1 MKILGR
7 EELWIHT
14 HFLTDCTRLPEFR
27 MREILKEMGPF
38 LRESGIAFGLHFTRT
53 QNENEKGEA
62 DMTSPS
68 STRHSCV
75 LFDGDPILQLAEP
88 LVSNPFHFSEVI
100 NRFERSVLLAI
111 FDNSFGFFLSDPL

>member
-38 LRESGIAFGLHFTRT
+38 LRESGIAFGLCTSRRHKTNGLVASCWSVSLLPRRLSAFTTGCRR
-53 QNENEKGEA
+53 
-62 DMTSPS
+62 S
-68 STRHSCV
+68 S
-75 LFDGDPILQLAEP
+75 
-88 LVSNPFHFSEVI
+88 
-100 NRFERSVLLAI
+100 AI
-111 FDNSFGFFLSDPL
+111 FLLVQR

>member
-38 LRESGIAFGLHFTRT
+38 LRESRIAFGLHFTQTQHERT
-53 QNENEKGEA
+53 CRIVLECIPFAQTLERIQRKLQEVVRDIPARPAVTKVVQDEK
-62 DMTSPS
+62 PQP
-68 STRHSCV
+68 V
-75 LFDGDPILQLAEP
+75 LVG
-88 LVSNPFHFSEVI
+88 
-100 NRFERSVLLAI
+100 RKERS
-111 FDNSFGFFLSDPL
+111 